1 MKRINIFEN
10 LKKDA
15 GNDLGVN
22 PLETLIFI
30 EVFQIVIAFFIL
42 LLRIVM

>member
-15 GNDLGVN
+15 GNELGVN
-22 PLETLIFI
+22 PLETLMLI

-42 LLRIVM
+42 LLRKVM